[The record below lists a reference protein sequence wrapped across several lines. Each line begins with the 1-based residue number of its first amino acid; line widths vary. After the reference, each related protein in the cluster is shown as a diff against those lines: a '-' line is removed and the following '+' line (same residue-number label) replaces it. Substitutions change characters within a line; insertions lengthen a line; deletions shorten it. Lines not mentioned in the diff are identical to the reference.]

1 MIHLGREQRSGPGHP
16 EATSGI
22 SSVFTL
28 SRCWLLP
35 WPSDRRHCESTGRG
49 AAVARCDRPTAGWL
63 HGQDCQPRH
72 QRQMPLSGSV
82 QPSPLRFPRLRKPS
96 LRPSSTHPPSSRTA
110 TRQTCLLTPHS
121 GTRRHPACALRR
133 SASTCQAW
141 QAVCKRGVARP
152 VIMPV
157 MPHAGQGR
165 HPRRPVIAHRSSRS
179 RECHGSGR
187 T

>member
-1 MIHLGREQRSGPGHP
+1 MHLGREQRSGPGHP

-35 WPSDRRHCESTGRG
+35 WPNDRRHCESTGRG

-63 HGQDCQPRH
+63 HGQDCQP
-72 QRQMPLSGSV
+72 QMPLSGSVHV

-96 LRPSSTHPPSSRTA
+96 IRPSSTHPPSSRTA

-121 GTRRHPACALRR
+121 GTQRHPACALRH
-133 SASTCQAW
+133 SASTA
-141 QAVCKRGVARP
+141 GNHARC
-152 VIMPV
+152 
-157 MPHAGQGR
+157 R
-165 HPRRPVIAHRSSRS
+165 SRSSAPAGGHRTSVVMQSESRMSRS
-179 RECHGSGR
+179 HGSTLRGR
-187 T
+187 GRW